1 MSDAA
6 PLIRVD
12 QVSITHRDAVRPT
25 PAWVSFTV
33 ERGEALLILGPS
45 GCGKSTLA
53 LALNGLIPKDVWAT
67 VDGTIELAGDDLSS
81 LSMAEASARVAM
93 VFQDPDA
100 QIVTS
105 TVFDEVV
112 FGAEN
117 LCVPAAEVEARVER
131 ALRSVGL
138 WNRHADSP
146 DVLSGGGRQRLA
158 IAAAIAQG
166 SPLVVLDEPTANLDP
181 RGAREVYDVLGALV
195 AAGEIGVVLVEH
207 NLDEALR
214 VATRVLVLDQSGRPV
229 LSGTPREVFLD
240 AAPLLSELG
249 VWQPVAA
256 LAGGHLRDAGLAVGT
271 PLTIAELRAGV
282 LGLGVAA
289 GSPEPLA
296 PRATEGSA
304 RAAAVVEPATS
315 EPATSEPTASEA
327 TAPEPITTKA
337 PAQELA
343 SDLQAPASLS
353 LEPHLVV
360 RELKVVRAGR
370 ILLDRV
376 SLTINRGAF
385 VAVVGPN
392 GAGKT
397 TLLQSLAGIETP
409 PRGTVRVDDRDL
421 ARLRARELRDRIGY
435 VFQNP
440 EHQFLA
446 STVRDELS
454 LELRTQGFDVAAIDA
469 RVAASLERFG
479 LDEVAELHPFLLSGG
494 QKRRLSVATALVSG
508 APCLVL
514 DEPTFGQDRARAA
527 ELVAVLAE
535 LHATGTTIIMAT
547 HDLQLAA
554 DVADQLVVV
563 DEARIAA
570 SGPTAEVI
578 ASGVLEAV
586 GLDRP
591 PLAQAFRDVPGLREV
606 IRMRDLPGVTS

>member
-25 PAWVSFTV
+25 PAGVSFTV

-67 VDGTIELAGDDLSS
+67 VDGTIELAGDDLSA

-105 TVFDEVV
+105 TVFDEVA

-158 IAAAIAQG
+158 IAAALAQG

-181 RGAREVYDVLGALV
+181 RGAREVYDVLGSLV
-195 AAGEIGVVLVEH
+195 TAGEIGAVLVEH

-214 VATRVLVLDQSGRPV
+214 VATRVLVLDQTGKPV
-229 LSGTPREVFLD
+229 LTGTPREVFLD

-256 LAGGHLRDAGLAVGT
+256 LAGAHLRDAGLAVGA

-289 GSPEPLA
+289 GSPGPLA
-296 PRATEGSA
+296 PRAAEGSA
-304 RAAAVVEPATS
+304 REATVVDPAATEPTAT
-315 EPATSEPTASEA
+315 EPTASE
-327 TAPEPITTKA
+327 PITTEA
-337 PAQELA
+337 PAQAFA
-343 SDLQAPASLS
+343 SDLPTPASPS
-353 LEPHLVV
+353 PEPHLVV
-360 RELKVVRAGR
+360 RELEVVRSGR
-370 ILLDRV
+370 ILLDHVNLR
-376 SLTINRGAF
+376 INRGAF

-409 PRGTVRVDDRDL
+409 PRGTVHVDDRDL

-527 ELVAVLAE
+527 ELAAVLAE
-535 LHATGTTIIMAT
+535 LHAAGTTIIMAT

-563 DEARIAA
+563 DESRIAA

-591 PLAQAFRDVPGLREV
+591 PLAQAFRNVPGLREV